1 MAKTKTAKI
10 QAKSTALATPR
21 ASPRVKAKI
30 TKAESKK
37 KELFKDS
44 AGKLVDLTEWVDT
57 EAFDMALHSINRQ
70 HPELD
75 IGAVLNYR
83 ESRLQEFADSKDF
96 EIINVC
102 GDGSCAVRALHA
114 SEVWCFGFIHLRCCH
129 LSGNARGQTVL
140 LLHSRPVF
148 GNFLRRWQR
157 GITYS
162 EVAEVFKE
170 NEFLIDAALAYLA
183 FVFNVRL

>member
-1 MAKTKTAKI
+1 MAKAKTAKI
-10 QAKSTALATPR
+10 QAKSTEALATPR

-44 AGKLVDLTEWVDT
+44 AGKLVDLSEWVDT
-57 EAFDMALHSINRQ
+57 EAFDMALYSINRQ

-96 EIINVC
+96 EIINVR
-102 GDGSCAVRALHA
+102 G
-114 SEVWCFGFIHLRCCH
+114 VWILRCPRTPCFGTSALFTSGVVISAGAPEGRWCCH
-129 LSGNARGQTVL
+129 CIRDQF
-140 LLHSRPVF
+140 PKF
-148 GNFLRRWQR
+148 FC
-157 GITYS
+157 
-162 EVAEVFKE
+162 
-170 NEFLIDAALAYLA
+170 DAG
-183 FVFNVRL
+183 REE

>member
-21 ASPRVKAKI
+21 ATSPRVKAKI

-44 AGKLVDLTEWVDT
+44 AGKLVDLSEWVDT
-57 EAFDMALHSINRQ
+57 EAFDMALYSINRQ

-96 EIINVC
+96 EIINVR
-102 GDGSCAVRALHA
+102 GDGSCAVHALHA
-114 SEVWCFGFIHLRCCH
+114 SVLRLYSPPV
-129 LSGNARGQTVL
+129 LSSQQERRRADGVATAFATSFR
-140 LLHSRPVF
+140 
-148 GNFLRRWQR
+148 NFLRRWQR
-157 GITYS
+157 GITPRSQEFS
-162 EVAEVFKE
+162 EKMNF
-170 NEFLIDAALAYLA
+170 
-183 FVFNVRL
+183 